1 MSLLRQSATRLT
13 RPCAQLRLLIRAYAF
28 STSSARLAHRA
39 VVYTETGNPAD
50 VLRIQSY
57 DPLPPPP
64 SDAVTIRFHL
74 SPINPSD
81 INLVQGVYPA
91 KPAQLEFSGQQ
102 VFVGGNEGVA
112 EIVDVGSAVQGLQKG
127 DRVVVGKPQ
136 FGTWSSHRVL
146 RAQDVIRLPAS
157 GLSDVSAATII
168 VNPPTAYNMLHNFV
182 ELKEGDWVLQ
192 NGANSAVG
200 QAVIQI
206 AARKGVKTINFVRK
220 RPDLDNLIASL
231 TELGATHVFT
241 YDALGDKSLAK
252 HVKQWTSDRPIRLM
266 LNCVSGKDTT
276 AMTRLLGDN
285 AHLVSYGAMSKQP
298 LSLPTSAFIF
308 KNLTAHG
315 YWQNRWY
322 NEHTRQEREELMRTI
337 TDLKLKEPAHEIL
350 DLSSETSDEAATQRL
365 RETLVKMEQGFGK
378 KVLLRL

>member
-1 MSLLRQSATRLT
+1 MLRQTATRLT
-13 RPCAQLRLLIRAYAF
+13 RPCTQLRLLIRANAF
-28 STSSARLAHRA
+28 STSPACFANRA

-50 VLRIQSY
+50 VLRVQSY

-64 SDAVTIRFHL
+64 SDSVTIRFHL

-81 INLVQGVYPA
+81 INLVQGVYPV
-91 KPAQLEFSGQQ
+91 KPAQLELSGQQ

-112 EIVDVGSAVQGLQKG
+112 EVVDVGTAVQGLRKG

-136 FGTWSSHRVL
+136 FGTWSSHRVIQ
-146 RAQDVIRLPAS
+146 AQDVIKLPSS
-157 GLSDVSAATII
+157 GLSDVNAATII
-168 VNPPTAYNMLHNFV
+168 VNPPTAYNMLHSFV

-206 AARKGVKTINFVRK
+206 AARKGLKTINFVRK

-241 YDALGDKSLAK
+241 YDALADKSLAK

-298 LSLPTSAFIF
+298 LSLPTSTFIF

-322 NEHTRQEREELMRTI
+322 NEHSRQEREELMRTI
-337 TDLKLKEPAHEIL
+337 TDLKLKEPEHEIL

-365 RETLVKMEQGFGK
+365 RETFVRMEQGFGK

>member
-1 MSLLRQSATRLT
+1 MLRQSTMRLT
-13 RPCAQLRLLIRAYAF
+13 GLSVQLKLLVRAKAF
-28 STSSARLAHRA
+28 STSSTRYANRA

-50 VLRIQSY
+50 VLRVQSY
-57 DPLPPPP
+57 DPLPSPP
-64 SDAVTIRFHL
+64 SDSVNIRFYF

-91 KPAQLEFSGQQ
+91 KPAQLQLSAEQQ
-102 VFVGGNEGVA
+102 AFVGGNEGVA
-112 EIVDVGSAVQGLQKG
+112 EVVDVGNAVQGLRKG

-136 FGTWSSHRVL
+136 FGTWSSSRVVP
-146 RAQDVIRLPAS
+146 AQDLIKLPSS
-157 GLSDVSAATII
+157 GLSDVNAATII
-168 VNPPTAYNMLHNFV
+168 VNPPTAYNMLHSFV
-182 ELKEGDWVLQ
+182 ELQEGDWVLQ

-206 AARKGVKTINFVRK
+206 AARKGIKTINFVRN
-220 RPDLDNLIASL
+220 RPDLDNLISAL
-231 TELGATHVFT
+231 AELGATHVFT
-241 YDALGDKSLAK
+241 YDALGDKSLVK

-266 LNCVSGKDTT
+266 LNCVGGRDTT
-276 AMTRLLGDN
+276 AMTRLLGEN

-298 LSLPTSAFIF
+298 LSLPTSQFIF

-337 TDLKLKEPAHEIL
+337 TDLQLKEPEHEVL
-350 DLSSETSDEAATQRL
+350 DLSNESSDEAATQRL
-365 RETLVKMEQGFGK
+365 RDIFVKMEQGFGK